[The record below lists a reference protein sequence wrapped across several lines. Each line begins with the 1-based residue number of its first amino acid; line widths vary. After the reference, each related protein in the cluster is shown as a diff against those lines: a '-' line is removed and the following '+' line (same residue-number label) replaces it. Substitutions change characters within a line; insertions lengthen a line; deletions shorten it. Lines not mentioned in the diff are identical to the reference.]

1 MGDGFTVV
9 LRVALFVVVIV
20 IVVDF
25 VVDVVAAAAVVVEV
39 VGRRPKTTPR
49 AIPVNTIMITND
61 TITKFFTE
69 KYFSLGFE
77 F

>member
-25 VVDVVAAAAVVVEV
+25 VVDVVVVVGV
-39 VGRRPKTTPR
+39 AGRRPKTTPR
-49 AIPVNTIMITND
+49 AIPVNITMIAND
-61 TITKFFTE
+61 PRAIFITE
-69 KYFSLGFE
+69 KNS
-77 F
+77 